1 LIYTNFKSKNIIEYC
16 GTYFGT
22 HHGGLKS
29 MLANPTYLQLD
40 DSVFDD
46 ENCNQYQVDEVDI
59 IDIGGLATTNEDNH
73 CDNVDVPK
81 GLSTPM
87 DQALA

>member
-1 LIYTNFKSKNIIEYC
+1 
-16 GTYFGT
+16 
-22 HHGGLKS
+22 

-59 IDIGGLATTNEDNH
+59 IDIGGLATTNEDDH

-87 DQALA
+87 DQALAQLHETMVEITTKCGKSASIEL

>member
-1 LIYTNFKSKNIIEYC
+1 LICTDFTSENIIEYC

-29 MLANPTYLQLD
+29 MFANPTYLQLD
-40 DSVFDD
+40 DGVCDD
-46 ENCNQYQVDEVDI
+46 ENYNQDRVDEVSI
-59 IDIGGLATTNEDNH
+59 IDIGGLVTTNEDGH

-87 DQALA
+87 D

>member
-1 LIYTNFKSKNIIEYC
+1 
-16 GTYFGT
+16 
-22 HHGGLKS
+22 
-29 MLANPTYLQLD
+29 LD
-40 DSVFDD
+40 DSVFND

-59 IDIGGLATTNEDNH
+59 IDIGGLATMNEDDH

-87 DQALA
+87 DQALAQLHETMVEITIKCGKSASIEL